1 MAAPR
6 AARRPPAGP
15 HPPAAAP
22 APPAWPS
29 LALAAL
35 AFAVY
40 AAGTAGVSA
49 DKDSS
54 EFTLVLATAGVAHP
68 TGYPLYTALGHV
80 FGLLVHALGAGWP
93 RAAALWSALAAAVA
107 VGALHAFTAR
117 GLAARGTPSP
127 RAWLVA
133 LLPAALLGALPVWTL
148 EATVAEVN
156 AFHVAWLSLAVL
168 VVARETRKS
177 TRPGP
182 ARALVTGLVL
192 GAGLA
197 HHLSSVLWIVPLVAV
212 VLPRVAAAG
221 GPARAAFGAGLIAAP
236 VAGLAFVAWRASAPG
251 AVHWPLLE
259 PGTGALLDHVSGAQY
274 RHYLGRFAPSPGQMS
289 LLARFVFPLLPL
301 ALAGLVLGTRRGGRP
316 TRSPLGVA
324 LLVGGLAQ
332 TAFAFTYGV
341 PDPVPYFLPVLA
353 VGFASA
359 PAGVLAWPRAA
370 RLAGPL
376 KAIAAV
382 AILVALPFWVAI
394 AGGRRVTFERFDTRV
409 RSMWTSLPDSPGW
422 VLWPDDMSHKLLEYQ
437 RLDGLGRALTV
448 VDPVLLAHPAARARF
463 RADHGFDPFEGV
475 PEAVPGAGE
484 ASVLTDSLAHR
495 LGARTAWPVFVFDPA
510 TPSILRLRPPE
521 GAGAR

>member
-15 HPPAAAP
+15 HPPAAAS

-35 AFAVY
+35 AFAAY

-80 FGLLVHALGAGWP
+80 FGQLAHALGAGWP

-117 GLAARGTPSP
+117 GLAVRGTPSP

-133 LLPAALLGALPVWTL
+133 LLPAALFGALPVWTL

-156 AFHVAWLSLAVL
+156 AFHVAWLALAVL
-168 VVARETRKS
+168 VVARETRRTS
-177 TRPGP
+177 RPGI
-182 ARALVTGLVL
+182 ARALGLGLVL
-192 GAGLA
+192 GVGLA
-197 HHLSSVLWIVPLVAV
+197 HHLSSLLWVAPLVAV
-212 VLPRVAAAG
+212 ATPRVAGAGMPALGAFVLGLLAAPAAG
-221 GPARAAFGAGLIAAP
+221 
-236 VAGLAFVAWRASAPG
+236 VTFVAWRAAAPD
-251 AVHWPLLE
+251 AVRWPLLE
-259 PGTGALLDHVSGAQY
+259 PGVGALLDHVTGAQY
-274 RHYLGRFAPSPGQMS
+274 RHYLGRFAPSPGQSS
-289 LLARFVFPLLPL
+289 LLARYVFPLLPL
-301 ALAGLVLGTRRGGRP
+301 ALAGLVLGARRGGRQP
-316 TRSPLGVA
+316 RPPLGVA

-332 TAFAFTYGV
+332 TAFAFAYGV
-341 PDPVPYFLPVLA
+341 PDPAPYFLPVLA
-353 VGFASA
+353 VGFASV
-359 PAGVLAWPRAA
+359 PAGVLMWPLAA
-370 RLAGPL
+370 RVAGPL
-376 KAIAAV
+376 KAITAV
-382 AILVALPFWVAI
+382 AILLALPFWVAI
-394 AGGRRVTFERFDTRV
+394 AGGRRATFERFDARV
-409 RSMWTSLPDSPGW
+409 RSMWTSLPDAPGW
-422 VLWPDDMSHKLLEYQ
+422 VLWPDDMSHKLVEFQ

-448 VDPVLLAHPAARARF
+448 LDPVLLAHPAARVRF
-463 RADHGFDPFEGV
+463 RAEHGFDPFEGV
-475 PEAVPGAGE
+475 PEAAPGSGE

-510 TPSILRLRPPE
+510 TPSILRLRPPAE
-521 GAGAR
+521 VEAR